1 MLRNHPGRKINKITC
16 KRESI
21 RPEFSFQHLLAFS
34 IEPQA
39 GKAQFLAPHCPL
51 ALLSNFM
58 CQAVIAL
65 ATKVLRE
72 RTYNHSARA
81 REWVRRGEEL
91 QRSAITHENAKQRRV
106 QSER

>member
-1 MLRNHPGRKINKITC
+1 
-16 KRESI
+16 
-21 RPEFSFQHLLAFS
+21 
-34 IEPQA
+34 
-39 GKAQFLAPHCPL
+39 
-51 ALLSNFM
+51 M